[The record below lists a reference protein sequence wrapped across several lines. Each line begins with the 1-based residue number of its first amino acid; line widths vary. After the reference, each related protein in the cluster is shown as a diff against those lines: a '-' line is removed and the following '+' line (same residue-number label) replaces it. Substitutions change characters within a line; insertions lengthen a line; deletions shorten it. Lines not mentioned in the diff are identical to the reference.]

1 MRRLLTAL
9 TLVLAAGLVACS
21 DAKID
26 NMVPGGNIGNG
37 ALECWLTL
45 QFEKLPQGADPKD
58 VTVRFHSV
66 ALAGEP
72 EFDWAFIAGRD
83 VTPAGGKFG
92 SGNRRNDA
100 TSAQTDPPLGQPVKV
115 KFPLDAKQEI
125 AIVSDSVWL
134 HADLYW
140 GGVKQDS
147 MKRDIQRL
155 YSADDEA
162 PWSI

>member
-1 MRRLLTAL
+1 MRSSRTAL
-9 TLVLAAGLVACS
+9 ALVLAAGLVACG

-26 NMVPGGNIGNG
+26 NMVPGGNVGSG

-45 QFEKLPQGADPKD
+45 QFDKVPEGADPRD

-66 ALAGEP
+66 ALDGEP
-72 EFDWAFIAGRD
+72 EFDWTFIAGRD
-83 VTPAGGKFG
+83 VTAGGGKFG
-92 SGNRRNDA
+92 TGNRRNDA
-100 TSAQTDPPLGQPVKV
+100 TTGETDPPLGQPLKV
-115 KFPLDAKQEI
+115 KFPLDAKREI
-125 AIVSDSVWL
+125 STISDTVWL

-140 GGVKQDS
+140 GGKKQDS

-155 YSADDEA
+155 YSSDGEA